1 MATSKNVKWLG
12 KHKCDF
18 CTGKLIEKILY
29 DARTIYG
36 PWAVM
41 CDEHFKVYGLG
52 KLGTGYGQKY
62 IKQTDPIGFFKVEG

>member
-1 MATSKNVKWLG
+1 MATRYNTRWLG

-18 CTGKLIEKILY
+18 CTNKLIADVLY

-41 CDEHFKVYGLG
+41 CQEHYKTFSLG

-62 IKQTDPIGFFKVEG
+62 IKQSSPIGFFKVEG

>member
-1 MATSKNVKWLG
+1 MATQFNTKWLG

-18 CTGKLIEKILY
+18 CDVGLIKDVLY

-41 CDEHFKVYGLG
+41 CQEHFELFSLG

-62 IKQTDPIGFFKVEG
+62 VKTMNPIGLFKVEG

>member
-18 CTGKLIEKILY
+18 CTGKLIVDVLY

-41 CDEHFKVYGLG
+41 CQEHFEMFSLG
-52 KLGTGYGQKY
+52 KLGIGYGQKY
-62 IKQTDPIGFFKVEG
+62 TKQKDPIGFFKVEG